1 MLFCKLLPPLWYTK
15 TYTFPSGAGSTAL
28 LRSSFLD
35 LFSPLPFSFFQ
46 KKKGE
51 KGEKNSP
58 LEKPPIILNAS
69 AKHRLRAL
77 SRNAIIC
84 RAPSFLLFSPVLLR
98 YIAITR
104 SFCLREKHRQGKAKN
119 KR

>member
-1 MLFCKLLPPLWYTK
+1 MVYENVYVPQRSRVNSPATILVPGFIFT
-15 TYTFPSGAGSTAL
+15 SAL
-28 LRSSFLD
+28 L
-35 LFSPLPFSFFQ
+35 FFQ
-46 KKKGE
+46 KKKKKKKKGE

-77 SRNAIIC
+77 SRNAIVC